1 MVRISETTSLFSTAF
16 VGRRARG
23 AIVDGLIRDKRLID
37 KLDRFPVFGRGLRPT
52 DSLGWV
58 AIAEYDIPVCV
69 FGLTVYPCNLV
80 VCGSDGSIVIPR
92 DHAFEIMKN
101 ACEKALT
108 ENNARELLLNG
119 GLLRD
124 VWEKYR
130 VL

>member
-1 MVRISETTSLFSTAF
+1 MGELFSTAS
-16 VGRRARG
+16 VGRGARG

-37 KLDRFPVFGRGLRPT
+37 NLDRFPVFGRGLRPT
-52 DSLGWV
+52 DSLGRV

-69 FGLTVYPCNLV
+69 FGLTVYPGDLV
-80 VCGSDGSIVIPR
+80 VCDSDGSIVVPR
-92 DHAFEIMKN
+92 DYAFEIMEK
-101 ACEKALT
+101 AREKALT
-108 ENNARELLLNG
+108 ENSARELLLNG

>member
-1 MVRISETTSLFSTAF
+1 M
-16 VGRRARG
+16 
-23 AIVDGLIRDKRLID
+23 
-37 KLDRFPVFGRGLRPT
+37 RPT
-52 DSLGWV
+52 DSLGRV

-69 FGLTVYPCNLV
+69 FGLTVHPGDLV
-80 VCGSDGSIVIPR
+80 VCGSDGSIVISR
-92 DHAFEIMKN
+92 DHAHEIMKK